1 MSSPPAGGSPAG
13 GFPAGRRCLAV
24 RLDNV
29 GDVLLA
35 GPAIRAIAAR
45 CDQVTVLAG
54 PHGTAAARLLP
65 GVAEALT
72 WLAPWV
78 DLDPPPVRP
87 GELAALAGRLAER
100 NFTEAVI
107 FTSYHQ
113 SPLPTALLLRLAGIP
128 RIAAISEDY
137 PGSLLDVRH
146 RGGGDVPEAERAL
159 GLARAAG
166 FDLPPGDDGRL
177 AVRRPLPP
185 VGHLTGAGRYVV
197 LHPGA
202 SAPARRWPVQRWAE
216 AVAVLASRGRR
227 VVLTGTPAERE
238 LTAAAAGKRC
248 YSSGDQVIDLGGRTS
263 LAELAAVLAG
273 ADAVMVANTGV
284 AHLAAAVGTSVVSL
298 FAPVVPASRWAPYR
312 VPAVLLGDQHA
323 PCRGTRAAH
332 CQVPGHPCLTGVSAV
347 TACDA
352 LDRLTVSRPGPPRG
366 GPDRP
371 GPGRRDEIGPD
382 QSGPDAARSDPARHD
397 RVRPVGGG
405 VPAGLPPRGRG

>member
-1 MSSPPAGGSPAG
+1 MT
-13 GFPAGRRCLAV
+13 RRCLAV
-24 RLDNV
+24 RLDNA

-35 GPAIRAIAAR
+35 GPAIRAIAAH
-45 CDQVTVLAG
+45 CGEVTVLAG
-54 PHGTAAARLLP
+54 PSGTAAARLLP
-65 GVAEALT
+65 GAAEVLT

-78 DLDPPPVRP
+78 ALDPPPVRP
-87 GELAALAGRLAER
+87 DDLAGLADRLAARD
-100 NFTEAVI
+100 FTDAVI
-107 FTSYHQ
+107 FTSFHQ

-146 RGGGDVPEAERAL
+146 RDGGDVPEAERAL

-166 FDLPPGDDGRL
+166 FGLPPGDDGRL
-177 AVRRPLPP
+177 AVRRPLPG
-185 VGHLTGAGRYVV
+185 VGHLTGAGPYVV

-216 AVAVLASRGRR
+216 AVAVLAGQGRR
-227 VVLTGTPAERE
+227 VVLTGDAAERE
-238 LTAAAAGKRC
+238 LTAAARTPC
-248 YSSGDQVIDLGGRTS
+248 SSGGDRVIDLGGRTS

-298 FAPVVPASRWAPYR
+298 FAPVVPAARWAPYR

-332 CQVPGHPCLTGVSAV
+332 CQVPGHPCLTGVSAM

-352 LDRLTVSRPGPPRG
+352 LDRLAPAR
-366 GPDRP
+366 
-371 GPGRRDEIGPD
+371 
-382 QSGPDAARSDPARHD
+382 PDAGAPDAGAPDAGRMLADPRA
-397 RVRPVGGG
+397 
-405 VPAGLPPRGRG
+405 RGRG